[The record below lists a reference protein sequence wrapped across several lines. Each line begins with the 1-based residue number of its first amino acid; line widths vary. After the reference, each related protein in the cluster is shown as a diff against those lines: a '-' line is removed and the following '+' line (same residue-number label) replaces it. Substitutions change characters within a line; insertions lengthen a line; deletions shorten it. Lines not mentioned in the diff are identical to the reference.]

1 MPSFIR
7 YQLPAPRKPL
17 FNFHL
22 YLMTTI
28 EITFR
33 PSTQLRLWAHRNY
46 VSDASLPMT
55 TQRHKPTI
63 AIHE

>member
-22 YLMTTI
+22 YLMPTI

-33 PSTQLRLWAHRNY
+33 PST
-46 VSDASLPMT
+46 
-55 TQRHKPTI
+55 
-63 AIHE
+63 